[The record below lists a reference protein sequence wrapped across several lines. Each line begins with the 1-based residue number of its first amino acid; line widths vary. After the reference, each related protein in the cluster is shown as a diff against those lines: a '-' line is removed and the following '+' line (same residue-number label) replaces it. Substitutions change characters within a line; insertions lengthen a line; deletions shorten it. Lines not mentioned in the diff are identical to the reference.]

1 MPPNSVPR
9 DLDPCG
15 AGGEDDMAKGA
26 TRLLALAGCVL
37 FGLIGAPA
45 EAKTDGQ
52 QRVVERARLA
62 LDSFL
67 DDLQFEY
74 MRVYVQNAYAVL
86 IVPEVLKAGF
96 FLGAEYGVGVLLVRD
111 SQSGGWGQPAF
122 YSLYGG
128 SLGVQAGGSMSDR
141 VFTIMNEGAVDKLIA
156 HKVQFGGDMG
166 LALGRIGAGVGAG
179 TTTQFGEDVYVFSK
193 SKGLY
198 GGVTLD
204 GTVVAPKHDWNE
216 SFYGRPVD
224 PAKIVR
230 EPSSGG
236 DTKVAALHDS
246 LTRF

>member
-1 MPPNSVPR
+1 MVTAAR
-9 DLDPCG
+9 
-15 AGGEDDMAKGA
+15 
-26 TRLLALAGCVL
+26 RLIAIAGCAL

-67 DDLQFEY
+67 DDPQFQY

-86 IVPEVLKAGF
+86 IVPEMLKAGF
-96 FLGAEYGVGVLLVRD
+96 FFGAEYGVGVLLVRD
-111 SQSGGWGQPAF
+111 AQSGNWGQPAF

-128 SLGVQAGGSMSDR
+128 SFGVQAGGIMSDM

-156 HKVQFGGDMG
+156 HKVQFGGDM
-166 LALGRIGAGVGAG
+166 AMAVGRIGGGVGAG
-179 TTTQFGEDVYVFSK
+179 ITTQFGEDVYAFSK

-198 GGVTLD
+198 GGLTLD
-204 GTVVAPKHDWNE
+204 GMVVAPKHDWNE
-216 SFYGRPVD
+216 AYYGRPVD
-224 PAKIVR
+224 PKQIVR
-230 EPSSGG
+230 TPAGG
-236 DTKVAALHDS
+236 RTDIAALHDS

>member
-1 MPPNSVPR
+1 MMTAAR
-9 DLDPCG
+9 
-15 AGGEDDMAKGA
+15 
-26 TRLLALAGCVL
+26 RLLAIVGCAL
-37 FGLIGAPA
+37 FALTGAPA

-67 DDLQFEY
+67 DDPQFEY

-111 SQSGGWGQPAF
+111 PQSGNWGQPAF

-128 SLGVQAGGSMSDR
+128 SFGVQFGGSMSDM
-141 VFTIMNEGAVDKLIA
+141 VFTIMNEGAVDKLLA
-156 HKVQFGGDMG
+156 HKVKFGGDMEI
-166 LALGRIGAGVGAG
+166 AVGRVGAGVGAG
-179 TTTQFGEDVYVFSK
+179 TTTQFGEDVYAFSK

-198 GGVTLD
+198 GGLTLD

-216 SFYGRPVD
+216 AYYGRPVD
-224 PAKIVR
+224 PMKIVH
-230 EPSSGG
+230 EPETGRN
-236 DTKVAALHDS
+236 TEVAALHDS

>member
-1 MPPNSVPR
+1 MVT
-9 DLDPCG
+9 
-15 AGGEDDMAKGA
+15 AAK
-26 TRLLALAGCVL
+26 RLIAVVGCAL

-67 DDLQFEY
+67 DDPNFQY

-86 IVPEVLKAGF
+86 IVPEMLKAGF
-96 FLGAEYGVGVLLVRD
+96 FFGAEYGVGVLLVRD
-111 SQSGGWGQPAF
+111 PQSGAWGQPAF

-128 SLGVQAGGSMSDR
+128 SFGVQVGGTTSDM
-141 VFTIMNEGAVDKLIA
+141 VFTIMNEGAVDQLISNN
-156 HKVQFGGDMG
+156 VQFGGDMG
-166 LALGRIGAGVGAG
+166 MAFGRVGLGVGAG
-179 TTTQFGEDVYVFSK
+179 TTTQFGEDVYAFSK

-216 SFYGRPVD
+216 AYYGRPVD
-224 PAKIVR
+224 PKQIVR
-230 EPSSGG
+230 EPAGSRT
-236 DTKVAALHDS
+236 DIAALHES